1 MGVNGYT
8 KVSKM
13 ATRSLKEK
21 QRKERELLILQA
33 AEEVM
38 IEKGYHETSM
48 EEIAARVGIAKG
60 TVYLHFPSKEDLVVA
75 IFERDMQKFLQA
87 LETPLTTEGTAQAKL
102 QAMLQFMFGG
112 LYNKRTQLLSAI
124 YNSADLR
131 RLFVEKKGCMHDMW
145 ERLAARIT
153 DLIEQ
158 GKAAGEFDTTIPT
171 AVMLNTFLS
180 LLSPRNYE
188 RLIVEKQMPAD
199 ELVKYLGRIYFK
211 GIAAK

>member
-1 MGVNGYT
+1 
-8 KVSKM
+8 M
-13 ATRSLKEK
+13 AIRSLKEK

-38 IEKGYHETSM
+38 IEKEYHETSM

-60 TVYLHFPSKEDLVVA
+60 TVYLHFPSKEDLLVA
-75 IFERDMQKFLQA
+75 IFERDMHKFLQA
-87 LETPLTTEGTAQAKL
+87 LETPLETEGTAREKL
-102 QAMLQFMFGG
+102 QAMLQFMFAG
-112 LYNKRTQLLSAI
+112 LYTKRTQLLSAI

-145 ERLAARIT
+145 EGLAARIT

-171 AVMLNTFLS
+171 AVMVSTFLS

-188 RLIVEKQMPAD
+188 RLIVEKRMPAD

-211 GIAAK
+211 GIEAE